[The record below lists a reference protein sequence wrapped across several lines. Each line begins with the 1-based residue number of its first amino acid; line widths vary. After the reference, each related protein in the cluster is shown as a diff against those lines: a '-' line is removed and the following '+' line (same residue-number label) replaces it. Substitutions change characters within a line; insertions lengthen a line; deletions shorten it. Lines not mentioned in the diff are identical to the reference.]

1 MVADHQGGG
10 HQGPVTLAG
19 VWLRID
25 GETNR
30 KRTVKRLPG
39 RNIMSRTFK
48 LAVAALSAVVLQSA
62 VAVAQDWPSKP
73 VKILIGFGA
82 GGGTDVATRIVAEGL
97 SEMLGQQFTVEN
109 RPGAGGTIAG
119 GMAARS
125 PKDGYTAIAL
135 SMGHAVSAVMV
146 KTVPYDPIADFAPI
160 GIFTN
165 SAIVVAVGKNSP
177 ATDLKGL
184 VALVNKEPGKLN
196 YSTVGLGSTQHL
208 IAEDL
213 VQRTGM
219 KAQAIAYKTTGEV
232 MTALIRGDSAFAV
245 DLYHAIRGQVD
256 AGELRVIAT
265 ATPTRWGPI
274 PNVPTVAESG
284 LPGFGVLG
292 WYGLAFPAGT
302 PQPVI
307 DKLRGALK
315 EVLSRDSVKKKLEG
329 VGAVAN
335 LSTAE
340 EFRKTIESDI
350 HGFKEVAGKAGL
362 QAN

>member
-1 MVADHQGGG
+1 
-10 HQGPVTLAG
+10 
-19 VWLRID
+19 
-25 GETNR
+25 
-30 KRTVKRLPG
+30 
-39 RNIMSRTFK
+39 MSRK
-48 LAVAALSAVVLQSA
+48 LKIAAAVLTAVVLHTGSA
-62 VAVAQDWPSKP
+62 SAQDWPTKP
-73 VKILIGFGA
+73 VRILIGFGA

-97 SEMLGQQFTVEN
+97 SEVLGQQFTVEN

-119 GMAARS
+119 GMAARA
-125 PKDGYTAIAL
+125 PKDGYTAVAL

-146 KTVPYDPIADFAPI
+146 KTVPYDPIADFEPI

-177 ATDLKGL
+177 ATDLKTL

-213 VQRTGM
+213 RQRTGM
-219 KAQAIAYKTTGEV
+219 QAQAVSYRTTGEV
-232 MTALIRGDSAFAV
+232 VTALIRGDSAFAV

-256 AGELRVIAT
+256 AGELRVLAT
-265 ATPTRWGPI
+265 ATPRRWGPI
-274 PNVPTVAESG
+274 PNVPAVAET

-302 PQPVI
+302 PQPII
-307 DKLRGALK
+307 DKLRGALQQ
-315 EVLSRDSVKKKLEG
+315 VLARENVRKKLEG

-335 LSTAE
+335 LSTPE

-350 HGFKEVAGKAGL
+350 KGFQEVAKKSGL
-362 QAN
+362 EAK

>member
-1 MVADHQGGG
+1 
-10 HQGPVTLAG
+10 
-19 VWLRID
+19 
-25 GETNR
+25 
-30 KRTVKRLPG
+30 
-39 RNIMSRTFK
+39 MSRALK
-48 LAVAALSAVVLQSA
+48 LAATALMAAVIQSTA
-62 VAVAQDWPSKP
+62 AVAQDWPTKP

-97 SEMLGQQFTVEN
+97 SEILGQQFTVEN

-119 GMAARS
+119 GIAARA
-125 PKDGYTAIAL
+125 PKDGYTAVAL
-135 SMGHAVSAVMV
+135 SMGHTVSAVMV
-146 KTVPYDPIADFAPI
+146 KNVPYDPVNDFAPI

-184 VALVNKEPGKLN
+184 VAMVHKDPGKLN

-208 IAEDL
+208 IVEDL
-213 VQRTGM
+213 IQRTGM
-219 KAQAIAYKTTGEV
+219 KAQAVPYKTTSEV
-232 MTALIRGDSAFAV
+232 MTALIRGDSAFAM
-245 DLYHAIRGQVD
+245 DLYHAMRGQID

-265 ATPTRWGPI
+265 ATPKRWGPI
-274 PNVPTVAESG
+274 PNVPAIAETI
-284 LPGFGVLG
+284 PGFGVLG

-315 EVLSRDSVKKKLEG
+315 EVLSRETVRKKLEG

-335 LSTAE
+335 LSTPE
-340 EFRKTIESDI
+340 EFKKTIESDI
-350 HGFKEVAGKAGL
+350 SSFKAVASKAGL
-362 QAN
+362 QAQ

>member
-1 MVADHQGGG
+1 MRVFHARPREELMTGALRLAIA
-10 HQGPVTLAG
+10 TLALMG
-19 VWLRID
+19 LQ
-25 GETNR
+25 T
-30 KRTVKRLPG
+30 
-39 RNIMSRTFK
+39 
-48 LAVAALSAVVLQSA
+48 VAAP
-62 VAVAQDWPSKP
+62 AQDWPAKP
-73 VKILIGFGA
+73 VRILIGFGA

-97 SEMLGQQFTVEN
+97 SEVLKQQFVVEN

-119 GMAARS
+119 GIIARTA
-125 PKDGYTAIAL
+125 PDGYNAIAL

-146 KTVPYDPIADFAPI
+146 KTVPYDPVKDFAPV

-177 ATDLKGL
+177 VTDLKSL
-184 VALVNKEPGKLN
+184 VAHINKEAGKLN

-219 KAQAIAYKTTGEV
+219 KAQAVPYKTTGEV
-232 MTALIRGDSAFAV
+232 VTALIRGDSAFAV

-265 ATPTRWGPI
+265 ATPKRWGPI
-274 PNVPTVAESG
+274 PNVPAVAET

-307 DKLRGALK
+307 DKLRGALAQ
-315 EVLSRDSVKKKLEG
+315 VLARDAIKKKLEG

-335 LSTAE
+335 LSTPE
-340 EFRKTIESDI
+340 EFKKTIESDI
-350 HGFKEVAGKAGL
+350 AGFKEVAKKAGL
-362 QAN
+362 AAK

>member
-1 MVADHQGGG
+1 MIR
-10 HQGPVTLAG
+10 TL
-19 VWLRID
+19 
-25 GETNR
+25 
-30 KRTVKRLPG
+30 
-39 RNIMSRTFK
+39 
-48 LAVAALSAVVLQSA
+48 LAAALAAAALQSA
-62 VAVAQDWPSKP
+62 ALAQTDWPNKP

-97 SEMLGQQFTVEN
+97 SEVLGQQFAVEN

-119 GMAARS
+119 GIAARS
-125 PKDGYTAIAL
+125 PKDGYTAVAL
-135 SMGHAVSAVMV
+135 SMGHSVSAVMV
-146 KTVPYDPIADFAPI
+146 KNVPYDPVNDFAPI

-165 SAIVVAVGKNSP
+165 SAIVVAVGKSSP
-177 ATDLKGL
+177 ATDLKSL
-184 VALVNKEPGKLN
+184 VAMINKDPGKYN

-219 KAQAIAYKTTGEV
+219 KAQAVAYKTTGEV
-232 MTALIRGDSAFAV
+232 VTALIRGDSAFAV

-256 AGELRVIAT
+256 AGELRVLAT

-274 PNVPTVAESG
+274 PNVPTVAET

-315 EVLSRDSVKKKLEG
+315 EVLSRDAVKKKLEG

-335 LSTAE
+335 LSTPE
-340 EFRKTIESDI
+340 EFKKTIESDI
-350 HGFKEVAGKAGL
+350 NGFKEVAGKAGL